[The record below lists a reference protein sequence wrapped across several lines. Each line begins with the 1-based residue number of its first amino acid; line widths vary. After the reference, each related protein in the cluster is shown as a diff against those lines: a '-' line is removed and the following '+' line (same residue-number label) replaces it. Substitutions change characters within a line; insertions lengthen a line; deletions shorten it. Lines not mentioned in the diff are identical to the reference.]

1 MYLID
6 HVRSRCES
14 LANEIAVVST
24 IFTFRSG
31 RCPIPAHRASFQ
43 SSFTPSGILSAVIR
57 PSGERSQTPVNRAE
71 TINNA
76 LNLSESMTG
85 GKPACLKSV
94 HQRTQTAIHACVMA
108 MFSDWLRLNS
118 RIVKNAYARLKEMT
132 RQCTVNS

>member
-6 HVRSRCES
+6 HVSSRCDNRESYGVCFSPFRPRNRSRNLS
-14 LANEIAVVST
+14 RFVTL
-24 IFTFRSG
+24 
-31 RCPIPAHRASFQ
+31 
-43 SSFTPSGILSAVIR
+43 SGILFAVIR
-57 PSGERSQTPVNRAE
+57 ARTERQAVKSSDRAE

-94 HQRTQTAIHACVMA
+94 HQRAQAAIHACVMA